1 MLHPSYTE
9 LMEKI
14 NKEVNADEP
23 LVQSRYSLVIAS
35 AKRARQITDIEERQ
49 KTGDPKN
56 KPLSQAVKQLYDGEV
71 RILSE
76 EEAEEEAQKLEELR
90 AQMAPMS
97 MAEAFEET
105 EEVVEDDEDDEA
117 SDEETFEASDEEED
131 NE

>member
-14 NKEVNADEP
+14 NKEVPGDEP

-35 AKRARQITDIEERQ
+35 AKRARQITDVEEKQ

-56 KPLSQAVKQLYDGEV
+56 KPLSQAVRQLYEGET

-76 EEAEEEAQKLEELR
+76 EEAAIEEQKLEELR
-90 AQMAPMS
+90 AQMAPLS
-97 MAEAFEET
+97 MTEDTDEERINDLEEIA
-105 EEVVEDDEDDEA
+105 EEVSETSEMDE
-117 SDEETFEASDEEED
+117 